1 MAKEQQELSTS
12 ASSISITQ
20 EQLLEL
26 LKAANAPHVDEKAV
40 ARKEKARQDMRDG
53 QAAMEAGKRAAE
65 SNCSHLRDDNTSRIA
80 WAANYHPKRNVYI
93 TEGFCQYCNKHF
105 KPGVDQ
111 YEQYIRIPTGKPGV
125 IGY

>member
-12 ASSISITQ
+12 GSAGISLTH

-40 ARKEKARQDMRDG
+40 ARKEKARAQMR
-53 QAAMEAGKRAAE
+53 QETAAMEAGKRAAE
-65 SNCSHLRDDNTSRIA
+65 NNCSHLRDDNTSRIA
-80 WAANYHPKRNVYI
+80 WAENYHVARNLWI
-93 TEGFCQYCNKHF
+93 REGFCQMCNKHF

-111 YEQYIRIPTGKPGV
+111 YEQFFRVPTGKPG
-125 IGY
+125 IIR